1 MEWLRPGLRSDV
13 LHELL
18 VIIWIVASPLAIGR
32 WVQGFEDPVGWAA
45 FMAGVLGVLVGW
57 LIVAPYQ
64 QAKQTAQRTEPPS
77 AV

>member
-1 MEWLRPGLRSDV
+1 MEWLRRGLRSDV
-13 LHELL
+13 LYELL
-18 VIIWIVASPLAIGR
+18 VITWIVASPLAIGR

-57 LIVAPYQ
+57 LVVAPYQ

-77 AV
+77 AL